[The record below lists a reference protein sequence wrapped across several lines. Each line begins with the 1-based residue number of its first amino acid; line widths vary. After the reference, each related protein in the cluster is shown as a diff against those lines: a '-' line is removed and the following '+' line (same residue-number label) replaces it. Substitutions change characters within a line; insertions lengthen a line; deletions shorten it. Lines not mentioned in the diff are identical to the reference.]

1 MSLLQKG
8 SKIKE
13 FFLMTI
19 GILIMVVGIYF
30 FKFPNNFSFGGVTG
44 IAVILSRYT
53 AGFLTKGNIVLIF
66 NVLLLIIGYFSIG
79 EAFAFKTVYCSLLMS
94 GALQVL
100 EWVCPL
106 KQPLTDEPVL
116 ELAFGV
122 LLPALGSAILFNIG
136 ASSGGTDI
144 LAMIIKKHTDVDIGK
159 GLMISDTAL
168 TLLTFVSFDIKTGLM
183 SLLGLVTKSLVI
195 DTVIEGIN
203 LCKYINIVC
212 DDPEPILRYI
222 EDDLNRSATVTDA
235 MGAYSGKNKTMVLTV
250 VTRRQ
255 AMLLKRYVH
264 HIEPTAFIIIT
275 STSEII
281 GKGFIR
287 V

>member
-106 KQPLTDEPVL
+106 KQPLTDSLRISASTGQDPQQFLQGLSREKYP
-116 ELAFGV
+116 
-122 LLPALGSAILFNIG
+122 GSQPKKERRR
-136 ASSGGTDI
+136 SG
-144 LAMIIKKHTDVDIGK
+144 
-159 GLMISDTAL
+159 
-168 TLLTFVSFDIKTGLM
+168 
-183 SLLGLVTKSLVI
+183 
-195 DTVIEGIN
+195 
-203 LCKYINIVC
+203 
-212 DDPEPILRYI
+212 
-222 EDDLNRSATVTDA
+222 
-235 MGAYSGKNKTMVLTV
+235 
-250 VTRRQ
+250 
-255 AMLLKRYVH
+255 
-264 HIEPTAFIIIT
+264 
-275 STSEII
+275 
-281 GKGFIR
+281 
-287 V
+287 

>member
-1 MSLLQKG
+1 
-8 SKIKE
+8 
-13 FFLMTI
+13 
-19 GILIMVVGIYF
+19 
-30 FKFPNNFSFGGVTG
+30 
-44 IAVILSRYT
+44 
-53 AGFLTKGNIVLIF
+53 
-66 NVLLLIIGYFSIG
+66 
-79 EAFAFKTVYCSLLMS
+79 
-94 GALQVL
+94 
-100 EWVCPL
+100 
-106 KQPLTDEPVL
+106 
-116 ELAFGV
+116 
-122 LLPALGSAILFNIG
+122 
-136 ASSGGTDI
+136 
-144 LAMIIKKHTDVDIGK
+144 
-159 GLMISDTAL
+159 
-168 TLLTFVSFDIKTGLM
+168 M
-183 SLLGLVTKSLVI
+183 SLLGLIKKSLVI
-195 DTVIEGIN
+195 DTVIEDIN